1 MHFVYQTS
9 TDMNYSLN
17 CINIQVVS
25 VLLKQKKNILF
36 RNFLNFNFKISLFTL
51 LIFVLTLFSVELMLM
66 FLKVC

>member
-9 TDMNYSLN
+9 TDMNYFLN

-25 VLLKQKKNILF
+25 VLLKQKNILF
-36 RNFLNFNFKISLFTL
+36 RNFLNYNFKISLFTL